1 MSLQPSASSNG
12 DDEEVNLALEFEG
25 LSISVCGS
33 SSATVD
39 FVRRIS
45 SSSPTLSVTSAP
57 PSLSFS
63 YIFFVPFASPV
74 SASETRASIEAS
86 FPDYPVSCL
95 RLASR
100 LQWESSQYSREDRI
114 RRAWKAGNWAG
125 ATIRGRVQSPNR
137 TPTIDLGNRSYVV
150 PRTPDI
156 DSPQIFSTS
165 AQFHRAV
172 GDLAGT
178 DTVCHGFPTK
188 TEAEVYIAGSEQ

>member
-25 LSISVCGS
+25 LSISVRGS
-33 SSATVD
+33 SSAAVD

-45 SSSPTLSVTSAP
+45 SSSPAPSVISVP
-57 PSLSFS
+57 PASSFS
-63 YIFFVPFASPV
+63 HVSSVPSASPV

-86 FPDYPVSCL
+86 FPDCPVSCL

-150 PRTPDI
+150 LRAPGI